1 MADYRTKGTYGLGG
15 QVHIANKNSNVDY
28 DYGCYD
34 SFDDIPATLYDTVQ
48 IGKTVGIVGEDGKI
62 KEYWWQLQD
71 DGTYGWVEKSISR
84 KEVEALLEDYT
95 AKDDVKKEVVT
106 VLTCSDTYPDVSE
119 MDEGDMFIYTGATL
133 GSITPGLYQIDE
145 NGDDRKIDADKDV
158 IYKTA
163 DTSKLYVWNGE
174 EFVEVGV
181 EEPVVIDNT
190 IYAPYEFVV
199 PMAATGLA
207 AGTYP
212 VIILERVEVG
222 TIITSFGDIS
232 KLNAIKW
239 VRNKTGRG
247 LKDCKLLVDAISTTP
262 IDCDALK
269 IKLTDD
275 DIHWLDEGNATYTSG
290 YADREIARYTL
301 LKISNDTMF
310 LQNREGWAELAFTP
324 GRVPQGYTIK
334 DIWVWH
340 YYAYK
345 EHKHSIDEIDGLAD
359 ILGDGDEVEL
369 EFAELEDAEI
379 VVPIESETLDAIV
392 SGEFESDDTA
402 MFTGVSA
409 YTPMTTAQINDLV
422 DLTIAAM
429 HAAQEES

>member
-1 MADYRTKGTYGLGG
+1 
-15 QVHIANKNSNVDY
+15 
-28 DYGCYD
+28 
-34 SFDDIPATLYDTVQ
+34 
-48 IGKTVGIVGEDGKI
+48 
-62 KEYWWQLQD
+62 
-71 DGTYGWVEKSISR
+71 
-84 KEVEALLEDYT
+84 
-95 AKDDVKKEVVT
+95 
-106 VLTCSDTYPDVSE
+106 
-119 MDEGDMFIYTGATL
+119 
-133 GSITPGLYQIDE
+133 
-145 NGDDRKIDADKDV
+145 
-158 IYKTA
+158 
-163 DTSKLYVWNGE
+163 
-174 EFVEVGV
+174 
-181 EEPVVIDNT
+181 
-190 IYAPYEFVV
+190 
-199 PMAATGLA
+199 
-207 AGTYP
+207 
-212 VIILERVEVG
+212 
-222 TIITSFGDIS
+222 
-232 KLNAIKW
+232 
-239 VRNKTGRG
+239 
-247 LKDCKLLVDAISTTP
+247 
-262 IDCDALK
+262 
-269 IKLTDD
+269 
-275 DIHWLDEGNATYTSG
+275 
-290 YADREIARYTL
+290 
-301 LKISNDTMF
+301 MF